1 MTEKTET
8 RDLKAGNAPY
18 DGFPKQ
24 EDIHLREYLHVIQK
38 HKWTVIAIFVAVVTT
53 TVIGTFS
60 MSPVY
65 TAATTLKIEKEPP
78 KVLKFENILPIDA
91 GAGAAA
97 DYYQTQK
104 NIIQSRNIAKRV
116 IEKLSLWNHPQFK
129 QGGLVREARADAAA
143 AADVAAMERLI
154 DSFLGFLDVQMVRN
168 SHIARISYSSKY
180 PELSAEVSNAIAQT
194 YIDFN
199 LESNFKATEKARDW
213 LSGRLQ
219 EFQGKVEISEEALNS
234 FAGSHGIFSLEKDEN
249 IVLKRLEQLNE
260 ALSAAEADR
269 IGKESR
275 YKEIARRPLQAIP
288 AATEN
293 NLIINDL
300 KKRLSESEAEY
311 FNLSEQYKPDYPK
324 LVRLKAQIGVIEKR
338 IEVEM
343 ENLVKEAE
351 VAYRI
356 SMGKERLLRDAFEK
370 QKGLALK
377 IKEKAIQ
384 YNILKREV
392 DTNKE
397 LYDGLLQRV
406 KETGVSAG
414 LETSNIQVIDTAE
427 VPLSSSKPRKKLNIF
442 LSMLIGLFMGG
453 GLAFFFEYFDDT
465 AKDPDEIAKL
475 FNLPTLGLIPSL
487 QSISHRGKR
496 DKDKEPQ
503 PAVSDLYLVS
513 QRYPRSS
520 ISEACR
526 TFRTSLLFSTP
537 GHPPKTI
544 LVTSNNPK
552 EGKTVVSCNLGIVL
566 AQGGAKT
573 LIIDAD
579 LRRPTINRVFPI
591 PDTPG
596 LTDCLTGHATLKDA
610 VRPSGIDGLFVLP
623 AGPISPNPPELLDS
637 AQFKEAIEE
646 LKREFDF
653 IVFDSAPV
661 MHFADTLNLAN
672 KVDCTVI
679 VVHSGKTTKDDLRH
693 CVGLMRGVTA
703 SVLGVVMNMLD
714 TKKSGYYYHYYYYGE
729 GPEKSD
735 RAAVSK
741 GGEL

>member
-1 MTEKTET
+1 MAEGTEI
-8 RDLKAGNAPY
+8 RDLKADNAPY
-18 DGFPKQ
+18 NGFSRQ
-24 EDIHLREYLHVIQK
+24 EDIHLREYLHIIQK
-38 HKWTVIAIFVAVVTT
+38 HKWTVMAVFVVVVTT

-78 KVLKFENILPIDA
+78 KVLKFEYLLPIEA

-129 QGGLVREARADAAA
+129 GEGLVGEARADVV
-143 AADVAAMERLI
+143 AADVETMEKLI
-154 DSFLGFLDVQMVRN
+154 DSFLGFLDMQMVRN
-168 SHIARISYSSKY
+168 SHVARISYSSRY

-199 LESNFKATEKARDW
+199 LESNFKAAEKARDW

-219 EFQGKVEISEEALNS
+219 EFQGKVERSEEALNS

-269 IGKESR
+269 IGKESH
-275 YKEIARRPLQAIP
+275 YKEITRRPLEAIP
-288 AATEN
+288 SATEN
-293 NLIINDL
+293 DLINNL
-300 KKRLSESEAEY
+300 KERLSELEAEY
-311 FNLSEQYKPDYPK
+311 FNLSGQYKPDYPK
-324 LVRLKAQIGVIEKR
+324 MVRLKAQIGAVEKKIEG
-338 IEVEM
+338 EM

-356 SMGKERLLRDAFEK
+356 GVGKEKLLRDAFEEQK
-370 QKGLALK
+370 QLALK
-377 IKEKAIQ
+377 IKERAIQ

-414 LETSNIQVIDTAE
+414 LETSNIQVIDVAE
-427 VPLSSSKPRKKLNIF
+427 VPLSSSKPRKKLNIS

-453 GLAFFFEYFDDT
+453 GLAFFLEYFDDT
-465 AKDPDEIAKL
+465 VKDPDEMAKL
-475 FNLPTLGLIPSL
+475 FNLPALGLIPAI
-487 QSISHRGKR
+487 QSIFHRGKR
-496 DKDKEPQ
+496 DADKNKEPQ
-503 PAVSDLYLVS
+503 PSIDDLYLVS
-513 QRYPRSS
+513 QKYPRSS

-526 TFRTSLLFSTP
+526 TFRTSLLFSRP

-544 LVTSNNPK
+544 LVTSNNPR

-566 AQGGAKT
+566 AQSGAKT

-579 LRRPTINRVFPI
+579 LRRPTINRVFSI

-610 VRPSGIDGLFVLP
+610 VRPVGINGLFVLP

-637 AQFKEAIEE
+637 TQFKEAIEE

-679 VVHSGKTTKDDLRH
+679 VVHSGKTTKNDLRH
-693 CVGLMRGVTA
+693 CVGLIRGVKA
-703 SVLGVVMNMLD
+703 SVLGVVMNILD
-714 TKKSGYYYHYYYYGE
+714 VRKSGYYYHYYGE
-729 GPEKSD
+729 GYGKSD
-735 RAAVSK
+735 QAAVSK